1 MTRQLLKPYIFL
13 SENYL
18 KQAVDSNNENINV
31 NISSN
36 NLPYSL
42 TLYFTD
48 RYGNPVNRR
57 IDTLVLKDTNI
68 QNCVV
73 SYYTGA
79 APYTLYAW
87 TFEGHTIYTKNY
99 PITADIEPLF
109 NADGSPYAPSRE
121 GFECRNQVIFWQREN
136 RCEYDNDN
144 DKTILGYDP
153 YFMIENNTEST
164 IFIKKDSA
172 IETPSLQIDIPSVD
186 NPAEI
191 KGRFGVYGFICN
203 LCALTDSNYKNEANA
218 GGYRVVNGDYI
229 HYFDYRKW
237 SAKVKMENLAQD
249 QFTLLSEQAQNIGE
263 ITAIPYQDLFMDA
276 VYECAVNPEISY
288 GLNRK
293 TELFDLELELNEL

>member
-18 KQAVDSNNENINV
+18 KKAVDSNSDSIDAV
-31 NISSN
+31 KISSN

-42 TLYFTD
+42 TLFFTD
-48 RYGNPVNRR
+48 RYGNITNRT
-57 IDTLVLKDTNI
+57 IDTLILQDTNI
-68 QNCVV
+68 NNLTISALNNG
-73 SYYTGA
+73 SYT
-79 APYTLYAW
+79 
-87 TFEGHTIYTKNY
+87 
-99 PITADIEPLF
+99 PLF
-109 NADGSPYAPSRE
+109 SVAG
-121 GFECRNQVIFWQREN
+121 
-136 RCEYDNDN
+136 
-144 DKTILGYDP
+144 
-153 YFMIENNTEST
+153 NTEST
-164 IFIKKDSA
+164 IFLKVQNAVQTS
-172 IETPSLQIDIPSVD
+172 SLRIDIPSAD
-186 NPAEI
+186 NPATI

-249 QFTLLSEQAQNIGE
+249 QFALLSEQAQNIGE
-263 ITAIPYQDLFMDA
+263 ITAIPYKDLFIDA
-276 VYECAVNPEISY
+276 IYECAVNPEISY

>member
-18 KQAVDSNNENINV
+18 KKAVDSNLDTIDAV

-42 TLYFTD
+42 TLFFTD
-48 RYGNPVNRR
+48 RYGNPTTRK
-57 IDTLVLKDTNI
+57 IDTLILQDTNI
-68 QNCVV
+68 DNLKV
-73 SYYTGA
+73 SSYNGNS
-79 APYTLYAW
+79 PYTLYAW
-87 TFEGHTIYTKNY
+87 TYNGHTIYTKNY
-99 PITADIEPLF
+99 PIMVNIEPLF
-109 NADGSPYAPSRE
+109 NIDGTPYEPSPD
-121 GFECRNQVIFWQREN
+121 GFACVNSVVVYQGNPTSYNSSENVIIEP
-136 RCEYDNDN
+136 YD
-144 DKTILGYDP
+144 ILFNVAG
-153 YFMIENNTEST
+153 NTEST
-164 IFIKKDSA
+164 IFLKA
-172 IETPSLQIDIPSVD
+172 QNAVETSSLRIDIPSAD

-203 LCALTDSNYKNEANA
+203 LFALTDSNYKNEANA

-263 ITAIPYQDLFMDA
+263 ITAIPYQDLFIDA